1 MKLFIKLLVT
11 ILVIGVLLPFTI
23 LKGKDGS
30 PLLSFGDLKLPES
43 NIPLADKL
51 KSPAD
56 GDNLGSGEVIYNW
69 TDDEGNIQFSN
80 SPPPTGVEYTARDYD
95 PNLNVIQAVEVPV
108 DEPEEELNSESEEQ
122 ITSTGDIGNQYSPE
136 KIDKLFEDTK
146 NIEKL
151 LNQRIKNQEAIL
163 GQ

>member
-1 MKLFIKLLVT
+1 MKLFIKLMIT

-30 PLLSFGDLKLPES
+30 PLLSFSDLKLPES
-43 NIPLADKL
+43 DIPLADKL
-51 KSPAD
+51 KSAAEV
-56 GDNLGSGEVIYNW
+56 DNLGSGDVIFNW
-69 TDDEGNIQFSN
+69 TDNEGNIQFSN
-80 SPPPTGVEYTARDYD
+80 SLPPTGVEYTVKDYD

-108 DEPEEELNSESEEQ
+108 DEPEEELNSESEKH
-122 ITSTGDIGNQYSPE
+122 ITGTGDIGNPYSPE
-136 KIDKLFEDTK
+136 KLEKLFEDTK

-151 LNQRIKNQEAIL
+151 LNQRIRNQEAIL

>member
-1 MKLFIKLLVT
+1 MKLFIKLMIT

-23 LKGKDGS
+23 LKGKDGR
-30 PLLSFGDLKLPES
+30 PLLSFSDLKLPES
-43 NIPLADKL
+43 DIPLADKL
-51 KSPAD
+51 KSAED
-56 GDNLGSGEVIYNW
+56 VDNLGSGDVIYNW

-80 SPPPTGVEYTARDYD
+80 SPPPTGVEYTVKDYD
-95 PNLNVIQAVEVPV
+95 PNLNVIQAVEVTV
-108 DEPEEELNSESEEQ
+108 DEPEEELNSESEKP
-122 ITSTGDIGNQYSPE
+122 ITGTGDIGNPYSPE
-136 KIDKLFEDTK
+136 KIEKLFEDTK